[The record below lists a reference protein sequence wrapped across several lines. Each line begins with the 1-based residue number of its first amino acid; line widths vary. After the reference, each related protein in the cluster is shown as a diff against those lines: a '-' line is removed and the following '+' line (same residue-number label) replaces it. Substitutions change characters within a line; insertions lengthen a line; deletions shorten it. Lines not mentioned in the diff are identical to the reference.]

1 MSNLAKPTT
10 QQVIPPEAVDPNST
24 LREPHRHGTSARE
37 FWVETVWD
45 VEALMAHQLA
55 WDDLAAHAIE
65 RNPFYESWMLIDGVK
80 HFGSNV
86 DLQFN
91 VVW

>member
-10 QQVIPPEAVDPNST
+10 PQVVPPEAVDSNST
-24 LREPHRHGTSARE
+24 LREPHRLGTPPRE
-37 FWVETVWD
+37 FWVETVRD